1 VKSLFRPRSFRDGKV
16 HVYGCSPGW
25 LLLSLFVSIILTI
38 VLNIVLNLF

>member
-16 HVYGCSPGW
+16 QVYGCSPGW